1 MISGPNVFFKL
12 HSVSLRSKVFIPTLI
27 VLLFISFVYI
37 YVFASLFVSVKNDAF
52 NDHKILIKLDHQ
64 ITYIG
69 LHSAHADD
77 EKLNELINL
86 AKEYHDRV
94 LETDGEDEE
103 EEYSAAK
110 DILKFVKLYVSK
122 IEVVTAGTALDIS
135 LNRNEIID
143 IELKLLEVVESALD
157 IVQEEA
163 DEDLKTLLYY
173 EVFSSII
180 FFTLIMIMVMKGIN
194 RIINPLIELRK
205 KIEDFSGG
213 SELLGEDY
221 INGDE
226 IQSLLYSFKQMRNE
240 INAKQEL
247 LEKALMDA
255 EAANTAKS
263 EFLANISHELRTPMV
278 GILGFAELGI
288 AKIEKAEKQKL
299 FKYFNRIHSSGSR
312 LLLLLNNL
320 LDLSKLEAGQMQFDF
335 TKQSIIPVLDETQVE
350 LSALI
355 LQNTIHFKIENQ
367 LDDSCFEFDK
377 NRMHQV
383 FYNLLSNAIK
393 FSPEF
398 GVIKITI
405 LDEILTENNIDAVK
419 VIISDQGIGIPNDE
433 LKYIFDK
440 FSQSS
445 MTNTGAGG
453 TGLGLTICKD
463 IIERH
468 HGLLYAENNPDKG
481 ASFILTI
488 PRKKQV
494 R

>member
-1 MISGPNVFFKL
+1 MIFGPKVLFKL
-12 HSVSLRSKVFIPTLI
+12 HSVSLRSKVLIPTLI
-27 VLLFISFVYI
+27 VLLSISFVYI

-52 NDHKILIKLDHQ
+52 NDHKILIKIDHQ

-69 LHSAHADD
+69 LHHSHADD
-77 EKLNELINL
+77 KRLSQLLNL
-86 AKEYHDRV
+86 AKEYYDSV
-94 LETDGEDEE
+94 LEIDGEDEE
-103 EEYSAAK
+103 EEFNAAK

-122 IEVVTAGTALDIS
+122 IEKFPIDTVPDAS
-135 LNRNEIID
+135 LIRNEIID
-143 IELKLLEVVESALD
+143 IEVQLLTKVENALD
-157 IVQEEA
+157 IVQAEA

-180 FFTLIMIMVMKGIN
+180 FFTLIMIMVMKGID

-205 KIEDFSGG
+205 KIQDFSGG
-213 SELLGEDY
+213 SESLGEEHID
-221 INGDE
+221 GDE

-240 INAKQEL
+240 INSKQEL
-247 LEKALMDA
+247 LETALMDA
-255 EAANTAKS
+255 ESANIAKS

-288 AKIEKAEKQKL
+288 SKIDKAEKQKL
-299 FKYFNRIHSSGSR
+299 LKYFNRIHSSGSR

-335 TKQSIIPVLDETQVE
+335 TKQPILPVLDETQVE
-350 LSALI
+350 LAPLI
-355 LQNTIHFKIENQ
+355 LQNSIHFKIENQ
-367 LDDSCFEFDK
+367 LGDSCIEFDK

-393 FSPEF
+393 FSPEL
-398 GVIKITI
+398 GTINITI
-405 LDEILTENNIDAVK
+405 LEDKLTENNIDAVK
-419 VIISDQGIGIPNDE
+419 VIISDQGVGIPEGE
-433 LKYIFDK
+433 LKCIFDK

-481 ASFILTI
+481 ASFIFII
-488 PRKKQV
+488 PRNKK
-494 R
+494 

>member
-1 MISGPNVFFKL
+1 MIFGPKVLFKL

-27 VLLFISFVYI
+27 VLLSISFVYI

-64 ITYIG
+64 VTYIG
-69 LHSAHADD
+69 LHSADENLKKL
-77 EKLNELINL
+77 EKLADL
-86 AKEYHDRV
+86 ANQYFERV
-94 LETDGEDEE
+94 AETDGLDEKK
-103 EEYSAAK
+103 EYDAAK
-110 DILKFVKLYVSK
+110 NILEYVNLYIEKFKAINAHKIHDDALAHDEIVKLEVK
-122 IEVVTAGTALDIS
+122 ILEEVEKAL
-135 LNRNEIID
+135 E
-143 IELKLLEVVESALD
+143 

-194 RIINPLIELRK
+194 RIINPLIELRQ

-213 SELLGEDY
+213 SESLDEEY

-226 IQSLLYSFKQMRNE
+226 IQSLLYSFRQMRNE
-240 INAKQEL
+240 INGKQAL
-247 LEKALMDA
+247 LETALMDA

-288 AKIEKAEKQKL
+288 SKIDKAEKQKL
-299 FKYFNRIHSSGSR
+299 LKYFDRIHSSGSR

-335 TKQSIIPVLDETQVE
+335 TKQPISPVLDETKIE
-350 LSALI
+350 LAPLI
-355 LQNTIHFKIENQ
+355 LQNTVHFEIDNQ
-367 LDDSCFEFDK
+367 LDDPCFEFDK

-383 FYNLLSNAIK
+383 FYNLLSNAVK
-393 FSPEF
+393 FSPEN
-398 GVIKITI
+398 GLIKIT
-405 LDEILTENNIDAVK
+405 LLNELLTENNEDAVK
-419 VIISDQGIGIPNDE
+419 IIISDQGVGIPEAE
-433 LKYIFDK
+433 LKCIFDK

-481 ASFILTI
+481 ASFIFII
-488 PRKKQV
+488 PRSKK
-494 R
+494 